1 MNPEV
6 IDGPGTEAYSP
17 LLTPQ
22 DGVLLFRTRSTHRAS
37 AAAARMV
44 PDTLPANLMPP
55 DPSKGGEMGVGNQ
68 LGWSTGFGAF
78 RRMSTFT
85 GRVIT
90 RPTMGANPATGP
102 VGYSTRTSRLRARIE
117 ALYNDYT
124 PSNQAVAQEVLEGNN
139 G

>member
-22 DGVLLFRTRSTHRAS
+22 DGVLVYRTRSTVKNPPNGAP
-37 AAAARMV
+37 V
-44 PDTLPANLMPP
+44 QPGTLAENLMPP
-55 DPSKGGEMGVGNQ
+55 DPSKGGEMGPSSQ
-68 LGWSTGFGAF
+68 LGWSTGFGKLS
-78 RRMSTFT
+78 RRTSFT

-124 PSNQAVAQEVLEGNN
+124 PSNQAVAMEVIEGDN